1 MVSIATLDERKWQA
15 ATLLTTVL
23 VKNAPKDK
31 WNLALNGIRIVQDDG
46 EYIVV
51 IGGEVAPYAKY
62 TNEDWDEFEAPL
74 KGKENPHKYWIQD
87 AIKEVMPYI
96 KCIFSANYSEADIK
110 SVIDAYNKDIKNQ
123 YANKNTDLEIKMK
136 EIEDGK
142 R

>member
-46 EYIVV
+46 EYSVV

-74 KGKENPHKYWIQD
+74 KGNKNPNEGWIQNS
-87 AIKEVMPYI
+87 IKEAMPYI
-96 KCIFSANYSEADIK
+96 KRIFSANYSEADIK
-110 SVIDAYNKDIKNQ
+110 SVLDAYNKDIKNQ
-123 YANKNTDLEIKMK
+123 YADKNTDLEIKMK

>member
-1 MVSIATLDERKWQA
+1 MDSIATLDERKWQA

-46 EYIVV
+46 EYTIV

-62 TNEDWDEFEAPL
+62 TNENWDEFEAPL
-74 KGKENPHKYWIQD
+74 KGNKNPNEGWIQKSIRE
-87 AIKEVMPYI
+87 AMPYI
-96 KCIFSANYSEADIK
+96 KSIFSADYSEADIK
-110 SVIDAYNKDIKNQ
+110 SVLEAYNNDIFKQ
-123 YANKNTDLEIKMK
+123 RVNKVADLKTMMN